1 MRALCMELRAELRG
15 RWRAWFLLALMA
27 GLMGGA
33 VIATAVCARRTDTA
47 LDRYRSFSR
56 APDVYVGTGLTF
68 GLQALDLAGIRRLP
82 QVRAVSRGVL
92 PNADVLRGGG
102 GDVDAPVQ
110 LEVLPDPDGLEVVD
124 RPKLLAGRLPTPGHP
139 DEVVADARA
148 MRTAHLALGDT
159 LTVRLRLG
167 RRAVAGTPIAL
178 RIVGVRP
185 DMSPEEAG
193 SFVSATPGSFY
204 RAHGGSRIAVAA
216 LRNALKVRLWHGT
229 ADVPAFERGAER
241 LAHGHDFQFTPFDV
255 GARTMQSGLH
265 LQAQALWAAAI
276 LGVSALWLLTGQGVA
291 RMLERGTRNDP
302 TLLALGMTLGGL
314 RRLALARALLIGGM
328 VVAVTLPVAVGLSPL
343 GPFGRA
349 RDLEPD
355 PGISIDPAV
364 LIGGAAVVLL
374 GALLPGVIAAL
385 RAGRTRTFPV
395 VRAGAGARPT
405 AGDVAARA
413 GLPPV
418 LVTGTR
424 IALPSRRSPT
434 RGSARA
440 AILGATLAV
449 AVISMALTFAASLS
463 HLLHTPR
470 LSGLT
475 WDYASGQG
483 FGTARDRA
491 RIQAD
496 SAIGAAAFGED
507 ARLVIGGRQV
517 GVQAY
522 DDIKGHVAPTVIAGR
537 APARAGEI
545 LLGTKVFGALGVKL
559 GDRITVRRGSRTRR
573 MLLVGRGVLP
583 NGLFIDLGEGSAM
596 TFNSLR
602 AVLPGAFRSRFLLR
616 IASGADR
623 EAVLRR
629 LERTYGA
636 PRARLPS
643 EISDF
648 GGVRRMPLLIAALAG
663 FAAAATLAR
672 NGLTTV
678 RRRRR
683 ELAILTTLGFTRA
696 QVRASRGLAGDDRR
710 RHRDARRR
718 TARRRR
724 GPVGVGRVRGTHGLR
739 LRAHHAAG
747 ATMLVLPAAVL
758 VANLIALL
766 PGALAARRGPAT
778 ILRAE

>member
-1 MRALCMELRAELRG
+1 M
-15 RWRAWFLLALMA
+15 
-27 GLMGGA
+27 
-33 VIATAVCARRTDTA
+33 IATAVCARRTDTA

-291 RMLERGTRNDP
+291 RMLERETRNDP
-302 TLLALGMTLGGL
+302 TLLALGMTLGEL

-328 VVAVTLPVAVGLSPL
+328 VVVVTLPVAVGLSPL

-355 PGISIDPAV
+355 PWYRDRSSV
-364 LIGGAAVVLL
+364 LVGGAAVVLL
-374 GALLPGVIAAL
+374 GALLPGVIAAW
-385 RAGRTRTFPV
+385 RAGRTRSYLSCAPALPPGPPRVTSL
-395 VRAGAGARPT
+395 
-405 AGDVAARA
+405 ARA

-424 IALPSRRSPT
+424 MALPRQ
-434 RGSARA
+434 
-440 AILGATLAV
+440 
-449 AVISMALTFAASLS
+449 AL
-463 HLLHTPR
+463 P
-470 LSGLT
+470 
-475 WDYASGQG
+475 DPQ
-483 FGTARDRA
+483 
-491 RIQAD
+491 I
-496 SAIGAAAFGED
+496 
-507 ARLVIGGRQV
+507 
-517 GVQAY
+517 
-522 DDIKGHVAPTVIAGR
+522 
-537 APARAGEI
+537 
-545 LLGTKVFGALGVKL
+545 
-559 GDRITVRRGSRTRR
+559 RTRH
-573 MLLVGRGVLP
+573 
-583 NGLFIDLGEGSAM
+583 D
-596 TFNSLR
+596 
-602 AVLPGAFRSRFLLR
+602 
-616 IASGADR
+616 
-623 EAVLRR
+623 
-629 LERTYGA
+629 
-636 PRARLPS
+636 PRC
-643 EISDF
+643 
-648 GGVRRMPLLIAALAG
+648 
-663 FAAAATLAR
+663 
-672 NGLTTV
+672 
-678 RRRRR
+678 
-683 ELAILTTLGFTRA
+683 
-696 QVRASRGLAGDDRR
+696 
-710 RHRDARRR
+710 DARRR
-718 TARRRR
+718 GHLDGPDLRGELLASAAHAEAVGTHVGLRERPGIRHGARSCADPGRQRHRRSSIRGGREARHRGTPGRRR
-724 GPVGVGRVRGTHGLR
+724 GLRRHQGSCGTDGHR
-739 LRAHHAAG
+739 RSRA
-747 ATMLVLPAAVL
+747 
-758 VANLIALL
+758 
-766 PGALAARRGPAT
+766 AARPA
-778 ILRAE
+778 RSCSARRSSERSA